1 MHFNTFAYK
10 IQRVYNRAMKR
21 NKIFK
26 ILSILVISFLLTG
39 CMQMTSNYRVF
50 SDGTYQSELEILI
63 PEETWQDESTNTQEY
78 VSLLLDEILVTEA
91 NISQETIVVDNVE
104 YHEIIITSSREID
117 DAAIEVIVDEEAH
130 EVLFTHDLSVSD
142 DLLFDLDAF
151 DLGDDYKEVL
161 ALQGFMITE
170 RIQMPGEILRANCGR
185 VEGDI
190 LTVDIIEEDV
200 NKIIVR
206 SAIASNVSSLFLI
219 FTIVTVLLV
228 CLIAI
233 YISYN
238 ASRRKKR
245 KKSLAEPNI
254 DIATENLPK
263 EKNNDILETLAL
275 EEKEDERDFPY

>member
-1 MHFNTFAYK
+1 
-10 IQRVYNRAMKR
+10 MKR

-63 PEETWQDESTNTQEY
+63 PEETWQDDSTNTQEY

>member
-1 MHFNTFAYK
+1 
-10 IQRVYNRAMKR
+10 
-21 NKIFK
+21 
-26 ILSILVISFLLTG
+26 
-39 CMQMTSNYRVF
+39 
-50 SDGTYQSELEILI
+50 
-63 PEETWQDESTNTQEY
+63 
-78 VSLLLDEILVTEA
+78 
-91 NISQETIVVDNVE
+91 
-104 YHEIIITSSREID
+104 
-117 DAAIEVIVDEEAH
+117 
-130 EVLFTHDLSVSD
+130 
-142 DLLFDLDAF
+142 
-151 DLGDDYKEVL
+151 
-161 ALQGFMITE
+161 MITE

-200 NKIIVR
+200 TKIIVR

>member
-1 MHFNTFAYK
+1 
-10 IQRVYNRAMKR
+10 
-21 NKIFK
+21 
-26 ILSILVISFLLTG
+26 
-39 CMQMTSNYRVF
+39 MTSNYRVF

-63 PEETWQDESTNTQEY
+63 PEETWQDEGTNTQEY